1 MLAVAASHGASM
13 VSTTT
18 FVNVLRVG
26 LVAVCLRSA
35 TRSTSAMEWTAAE
48 VRVVKTALRSTRAS
62 APRDGDREVKTN
74 HVQTLAGVAAVLD
87 KWAARAHAGAE
98 AVTTASPNGRKTNCL
113 GTTLVPCPNRLSS
126 SSTI

>member
-18 FVNVLRVG
+18 LANVLRVG
-26 LVAVCLRSA
+26 PVAVCLRSA

-62 APRDGDREVKTN
+62 VPRDGDREVKTN

-87 KWAARAHAGAE
+87 KWVARVHAGAE
-98 AVTTASPNGRKTNCL
+98 AVTTASRSGRKTNCL
-113 GTTLVPCPNRLSS
+113 GTTLVPCPNRLRA

>member
-1 MLAVAASHGASM
+1 MLAAAASHGASM

-18 FVNVLRVG
+18 LANVLRVG
-26 LVAVCLRSA
+26 PVAVCLRSA

-62 APRDGDREVKTN
+62 VPRDGDREVKTN

-87 KWAARAHAGAE
+87 KWVARVHAGAE
-98 AVTTASPNGRKTNCL
+98 AVTMVSRSGRKTNCL
-113 GTTLVPCPNRLSS
+113 GTTLVPCPIA